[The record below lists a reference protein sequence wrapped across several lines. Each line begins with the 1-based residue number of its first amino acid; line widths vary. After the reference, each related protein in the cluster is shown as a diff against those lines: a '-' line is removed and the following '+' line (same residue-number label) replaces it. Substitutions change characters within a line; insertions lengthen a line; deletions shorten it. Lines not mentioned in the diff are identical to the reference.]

1 MDGFIRSRMTL
12 EDETNNSYTIGS
24 RRGPSGLLDE
34 DWEWTR
40 ESTRLRAR

>member
-1 MDGFIRSRMTL
+1 MAL
-12 EDETNNSYTIGS
+12 ENETNSSSTFGS
-24 RRGPSGLLDE
+24 HRGCSGPLDE

>member
-1 MDGFIRSRMTL
+1 MAI
-12 EDETNNSYTIGS
+12 ENETSNSSTFGS
-24 RRGPSGLLDE
+24 RSGRSGALDE